1 MPLLSLATDAE
12 RLRPQRTPFHFNK
25 ARKKTPFLHQV
36 KGMHNHR
43 HDSTTTKN
51 NDKVLFKLGNMKNST
66 QGAQLDWKTLTLYQT
81 NEEARCPKMCQKIHA
96 KILSVTSNHSC
107 KEGCTNPPSPVIQYY
122 TPFLFFPPIPNILQ
136 VTLPVTL
143 LKGFSGLTVSRKT
156 TKKDEFWG
164 REKEIWSLIL
174 NWLKFQKGLVL
185 QAAPA
190 CVVCV

>member
-12 RLRPQRTPFHFNK
+12 RLRPQRTPFHFNE
-25 ARKKTPFLHQV
+25 ARKKTPFCV
-36 KGMHNHR
+36 KLKVF
-43 HDSTTTKN
+43 TTIVMATPTTMTKFYLSSVIWKIAH
-51 NDKVLFKLGNMKNST
+51 KVLSLTERLLHFIKQMKKHVALKCGKKST
-66 QGAQLDWKTLTLYQT
+66 LKFYQWQAT
-81 NEEARCPKMCQKIHA
+81 
-96 KILSVTSNHSC
+96 
-107 KEGCTNPPSPVIQYY
+107 
-122 TPFLFFPPIPNILQ
+122 ILQ

-143 LKGFSGLTVSRKT
+143 LKGFSGLTVSCKT